1 MSTHNAAENIY
12 LLNETNR
19 VENVKSRVHF
29 MLITFVLISY
39 LQREHGKKLIAVD
52 CELTQR
58 WHDKREFNVNF
69 DLI

>member
-39 LQREHGKKLIAVD
+39 LQREHGKKID
-52 CELTQR
+52 CCRLRIDSKMARQR
-58 WHDKREFNVNF
+58 R
-69 DLI
+69 I